1 MTESPTNLMPQD
13 AFEHLGDG
21 QIAYIRPVLSD
32 EVHSLFPQAPQLAPG
47 LKLWALLG
55 ADGTPILLT
64 DSRAAALANA
74 HEHDLTTVSVH

>member
-13 AFEHLGDG
+13 AFEHLCDG

-74 HEHDLTTVSVH
+74 QEHDLTTVSVH